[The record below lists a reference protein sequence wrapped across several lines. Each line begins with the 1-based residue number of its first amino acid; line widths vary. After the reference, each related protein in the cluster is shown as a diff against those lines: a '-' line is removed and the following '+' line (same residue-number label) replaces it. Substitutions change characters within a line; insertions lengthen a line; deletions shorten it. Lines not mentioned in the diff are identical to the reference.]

1 MEVGASCSCFWRTG
15 GLAVVVEVTAAD
27 EAEDAV
33 PTGEK
38 CAMADPGLAGRFFE
52 AKARFCANMASL
64 KEGLEAV
71 MVLLERPMPGRA
83 PPAAGLGELVFP
95 ELFCRSFLAVASR
108 SSIILREQS
117 AESNQSNSPLDVY
130 KKRKTYASALAGHI
144 SLKVQ

>member
-1 MEVGASCSCFWRTG
+1 MEV
-15 GLAVVVEVTAAD
+15 VVAD

-33 PTGEK
+33 LTGEK

-64 KEGLEAV
+64 RDGLEAV

-95 ELFCRSFLAVASR
+95 ELFCNSFLAVASR
-108 SSIILREQS
+108 SSMILMQTVSGFEPTKQTARLREKDKIN
-117 AESNQSNSPLDVY
+117 E
-130 KKRKTYASALAGHI
+130 
-144 SLKVQ
+144 